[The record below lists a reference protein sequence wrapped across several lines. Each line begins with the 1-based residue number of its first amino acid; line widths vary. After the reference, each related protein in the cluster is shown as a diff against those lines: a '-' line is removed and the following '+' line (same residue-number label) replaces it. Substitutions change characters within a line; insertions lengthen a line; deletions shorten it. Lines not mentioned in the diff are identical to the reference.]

1 MILEYTE
8 SVKKSFFVVVL
19 ERVRLVGREGRIAF
33 GGYGSATK
41 VRETSRGEGL
51 AIITSITGQTD

>member
-19 ERVRLVGREGRIAF
+19 ERVRLVGRLVDKGAESQWCGVKCLAWIQL
-33 GGYGSATK
+33 T
-41 VRETSRGEGL
+41 TSELVGDCWKQRF
-51 AIITSITGQTD
+51 